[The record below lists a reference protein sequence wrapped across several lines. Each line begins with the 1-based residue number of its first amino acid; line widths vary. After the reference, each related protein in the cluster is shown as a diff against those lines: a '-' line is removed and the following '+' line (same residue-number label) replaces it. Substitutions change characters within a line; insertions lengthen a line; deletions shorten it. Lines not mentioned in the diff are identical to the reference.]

1 MRKFLFS
8 TLNSN
13 FFEFNQFFV
22 KIIVLRLSEVPVSD
36 IQILDSSSEEEPVK
50 KQVVALKAKN
60 AKKAAPKKKE
70 SSSED
75 SSSEEEAPAPAKSK
89 ILTYI
94 LVPFDKI
101 KIQIII
107 SVISAEN

>member
-1 MRKFLFS
+1 MLG
-8 TLNSN
+8 
-13 FFEFNQFFV
+13 
-22 KIIVLRLSEVPVSD
+22 LSEVPVSD

-89 ILTYI
+89 ILTKI
-94 LVPFDKI
+94 LVSFDKI
-101 KIQIII
+101 KIQLII
-107 SVISAEN
+107 SIISAEN

>member
-1 MRKFLFS
+1 M
-8 TLNSN
+8 
-13 FFEFNQFFV
+13 
-22 KIIVLRLSEVPVSD
+22 
-36 IQILDSSSEEEPVK
+36 K

-89 ILTYI
+89 ILICPQASLQEKKNSIYH
-94 LVPFDKI
+94 FEK
-101 KIQIII
+101 
-107 SVISAEN
+107 